1 MSKNLYA
8 DIFNAKEEDVKTFAE
23 VMKLHNAEKPGTPG
37 ISKKGIDSVMSGKTA
52 RVAIP
57 EFVKQESG
65 MLMFEH
71 GWMQED
77 YVWHI
82 QPRSGRPWKVSQ
94 ERVLF
99 AIMKT
104 MDTVIPRTMRVNLY
118 PPDED
123 WDIKAY
129 TVKVLGLRAAW
140 NVPDSDIHRLTE
152 KLFNILNS
160 LV

>member
-8 DIFNAKEEDVKTFAE
+8 DIFKAPEEDVKTFAE
-23 VMKLHNAEKPGTPG
+23 VMKFHNKEKPRDLS
-37 ISKKGIDSVMSGKTA
+37 ISQSGFDYVMSGQTE
-52 RVAIP
+52 RVAVP

-65 MLMFEH
+65 MMAFEH

-77 YVWHI
+77 YIWHM
-82 QPRSGRPWKVSQ
+82 QPKRGKPWKVSP
-94 ERVLF
+94 ERVIF

-104 MDTVIPRTMRVNLY
+104 MDTVIPRDMRVNIY

-129 TVKVLGLRAAW
+129 TAKVLGLRAAW
-140 NVPDSDIHRLTE
+140 NVPESDIARLTE
-152 KLFNILNS
+152 KLFNVLNT